1 MGRLS
6 LHRIAQGAVALLV
19 VIVLRSLGELLR
31 IDPCGATGLTSEGRL
46 YVVGAMAAAA
56 SALVTLA
63 LHAMDRNR
71 TAIAMTAVTILALLT
86 YKIVALV

>member
-1 MGRLS
+1 
-6 LHRIAQGAVALLV
+6 
-19 VIVLRSLGELLR
+19 
-31 IDPCGATGLTSEGRL
+31 
-46 YVVGAMAAAA
+46 
-56 SALVTLA
+56 